1 MEELSQERKKRK
13 KLTDQIY
20 SVEVGCPLS
29 GTLFIFGIEI
39 LALAIKKN
47 PKIEGIRVGAR
58 EVKITQYAE
67 APRKYVFLGRDT
79 VFCGSA
85 VHKTTKC
92 RQFTVFA
99 PSLDDSEKGTKLRAH
114 TVNLAFKLCPF
125 VQ

>member
-13 KLTDQIY
+13 KLTDQIHR
-20 SVEVGCPLS
+20 VEVGCPLS

-67 APRKYVFLGRDT
+67 APRKYVFLGTRYSILR
-79 VFCGSA
+79 VS
-85 VHKTTKC
+85 
-92 RQFTVFA
+92 
-99 PSLDDSEKGTKLRAH
+99 GTQNYKMPAIYSCFR
-114 TVNLAFKLCPF
+114 TES
-125 VQ
+125 